1 MGQKVIPTSLRLGIT
16 EAWRSRWY
24 AGKKEFGK
32 LLVEDR
38 TARAHIKKNYGFAGI
53 AKVEIERK
61 GNEVSVLISAAK
73 PGLLIGRKGAE
84 VDKLK
89 SDLEDVLG
97 RAAKIEIK
105 EVSKPELSAQ
115 LVAESIAEQL
125 SKRASFKRT
134 MKKALDMTI
143 EAGAKGAKVR
153 VAGRLGGSEMARR
166 EQASLGSIPLH
177 TLQADVDY
185 GFTEASTPYGN
196 IGIKVWVYKGI
207 LTPGKETTDGPDAK
221 TSQVPQV
228 HAGSSQG
235 PGQ

>member
-16 EAWRSRWY
+16 ENWRSRWY

-32 LLVEDR
+32 LLVEDE
-38 TARAHIKKNYGFAGI
+38 TARTYVRKNYGFAGI

-61 GNEVSVLISAAK
+61 GNEVVVIIHAAK

-84 VDKLK
+84 VDRLK
-89 SDLEDVLG
+89 AELEQVMG
-97 RAAKIEIK
+97 RTAKIEIR
-105 EVSKPELSAQ
+105 EVSKPELSAR
-115 LVAESIAEQL
+115 LVAESIGERLA
-125 SKRASFKRT
+125 KRASFKRT
-134 MKKALDMTI
+134 MKKALDMAM
-143 EAGAKGAKVR
+143 ESGAKGAKVR

-166 EQASLGSIPLH
+166 EQASAGSIPLH

-185 GFTEASTPYGN
+185 GFTEAPTAYGN
-196 IGIKVWVYKGI
+196 IGIKVWIYKGI
-207 LTPGKETTDGPDAK
+207 VTPGKEKADGPDAQ

-228 HAGSSQG
+228 ATGQSQG